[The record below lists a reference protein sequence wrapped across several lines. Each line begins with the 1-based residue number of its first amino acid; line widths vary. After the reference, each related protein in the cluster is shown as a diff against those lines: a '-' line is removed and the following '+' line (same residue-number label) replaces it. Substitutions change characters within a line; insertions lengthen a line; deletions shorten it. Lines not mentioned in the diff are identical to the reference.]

1 VEEHFDPN
9 AEWLTPKEAAAL
21 MGVSVRTI
29 YSWMGRGDLTTTR
42 DNRNLRISRADL
54 EVMHQRKHIR
64 KVAGEIINDTDGD
77 GGGRKP
83 ELNNAVFVA
92 LAGLQSERQ
101 QLSKQVGELQTQLT
115 KEAYEKGQLEEKL
128 QVIGDLEEVVKFIR
142 TENGRL
148 QETNKKLLNTLTV
161 LGIAFIVL
169 AFMLVVCIMV
179 VIR

>member
-1 VEEHFDPN
+1 MEEHFDPN

-54 EVMHQRKHIR
+54 EVMHQRKNIR
-64 KVAGEIINDTDGD
+64 KVAGEIINDNDED
-77 GGGRKP
+77 GGKP
-83 ELNNAVFVA
+83 QINNAVFVA

-101 QLSKQVGELQTQLT
+101 QLSKRVSELQTQLT
-115 KEAYEKGQLEEKL
+115 QEAYEKGQIEEKL

-142 TENGRL
+142 TENVRL
-148 QETNKKLLNTLTV
+148 QETNKKLVNSLTV

-169 AFMLVVCIMV
+169 TFMLLVCIMV